1 MRVEGLRKELTAL
14 KLMGLQRRAAAA
26 GVTDDQL
33 EAALDSDNP
42 KAALIELLVSML
54 PPPMRVGGL
63 VPETGSAAAKGK
75 SKVDAGIS
83 SGSRPHFGTGAGA
96 GPAVAHAGGVG
107 KQRTRRSTKH
117 VMLSYQWC
125 AKPPPARACCCS
137 SALHRF

>member
-1 MRVEGLRKELTAL
+1 MRVVGLRKELTGL

-42 KAALIELLVSML
+42 KTTLIELLVSML
-54 PPPMRVGGL
+54 LPPMRVGGL
-63 VPETGSAAAKGK
+63 VPESGSAAAKG
-75 SKVDAGIS
+75 
-83 SGSRPHFGTGAGA
+83 T
-96 GPAVAHAGGVG
+96 VAHAGTVG

-125 AKPPPARACCCS
+125 AKQPPARGCCCS